1 MENAP
6 SFDFEG
12 HRRHAVD
19 AYAKIRSKY
28 QEFAFAVR
36 NILREAIERKEL
48 KVHSVEA
55 RAKSLDSFGD
65 KAMRPSEEDPDL
77 PKYREPSAGNN
88 RSGRNSR
95 YYFFPAHDQGG
106 GCSDPG
112 AVPGPGAG

>member
-12 HRRHAVD
+12 HRRQAVD

-48 KVHSVEA
+48 KVHSIEA

-65 KAMRPSEEDPDL
+65 KAMRPSEE
-77 PKYREPSAGNN
+77 ES
-88 RSGRNSR
+88 RSSE
-95 YYFFPAHDQGG
+95 
-106 GCSDPG
+106 
-112 AVPGPGAG
+112 V